1 MEVWLNVSF
10 KSTFTTFT
18 NSTGNPR
25 SVAQQIIQQN
35 YRNDPMMQSIL
46 QMGLNNDTKGL
57 EQMARQL
64 LGQQGRDFD
73 TELANLKRIQNL
85 SK

>member
-1 MEVWLNVSF
+1 MSVLNPLSLL
-10 KSTFTTFT
+10 SQIQQ
-18 NSTGNPR
+18 GNPR

>member
-1 MEVWLNVSF
+1 MSVLNPLSLL
-10 KSTFTTFT
+10 SQIQQ
-18 NSTGNPR
+18 GDPR

>member
-1 MEVWLNVSF
+1 MSILNPLSLL
-10 KSTFTTFT
+10 TQIQQ
-18 NSTGNPR
+18 GNPR
-25 SVAQQIIQQN
+25 DVAQQIIQTN

-73 TELANLKRIQNL
+73 TELANLMRIQNR
-85 SK
+85 SN

>member
-1 MEVWLNVSF
+1 MSILNPLSLLAQIQQ
-10 KSTFTTFT
+10 
-18 NSTGNPR
+18 GNPR
-25 SVAQQIIQQN
+25 DVAQQIIRTN

-46 QMGLNNDTKGL
+46 QMGLNNDTQGL

-64 LGQQGRDFD
+64 LSQQGRDFD
-73 TELANLKRIQNL
+73 TELANLKRIQNQ

>member
-1 MEVWLNVSF
+1 MSILNPLSLLAQIQQ
-10 KSTFTTFT
+10 
-18 NSTGNPR
+18 GNPR
-25 SVAQQIIQQN
+25 EVAQQIIQQN
-35 YRNDPMMQSIL
+35 YRNDPMMQSVL

-73 TELANLKRIQNL
+73 TELANLKQIQNR
-85 SK
+85 SN

>member
-1 MEVWLNVSF
+1 MSILNPLSLLAQIQQ
-10 KSTFTTFT
+10 
-18 NSTGNPR
+18 GNPR
-25 SVAQQIIQQN
+25 DVAQQIIRTN

-46 QMGLNNDTKGL
+46 QMGLNNDTQGL

-73 TELANLKRIQNL
+73 TELANLKRIQNQ
-85 SK
+85 SN

>member
-1 MEVWLNVSF
+1 MSVLNPLSLL
-10 KSTFTTFT
+10 SQIQQ
-18 NSTGNPR
+18 GNPR

-73 TELANLKRIQNL
+73 TELANLKSIQNL

>member
-1 MEVWLNVSF
+1 MSVLNPLSLLAQIQQ
-10 KSTFTTFT
+10 
-18 NSTGNPR
+18 GNPR
-25 SVAQQIIQQN
+25 DVAQQIIQTN

-46 QMGLNNDTKGL
+46 QMGLNNDTQGL

-73 TELANLKRIQNL
+73 TELANLKRIQNQ
-85 SK
+85 SN

>member
-1 MEVWLNVSF
+1 MSVLNPLSLLAQIQQ
-10 KSTFTTFT
+10 
-18 NSTGNPR
+18 GNPR
-25 SVAQQIIQQN
+25 DVAQQIIRTN

-73 TELANLKRIQNL
+73 TELANLKRIQNQ
-85 SK
+85 SN

>member
-1 MEVWLNVSF
+1 MSVLNPLSLLAQIQQ
-10 KSTFTTFT
+10 
-18 NSTGNPR
+18 GNPR
-25 SVAQQIIQQN
+25 DVAQQIIQTN

-73 TELANLKRIQNL
+73 TELANLMRIQNQ
-85 SK
+85 SN

>member
-1 MEVWLNVSF
+1 MSILNPLSLLAQIQQ
-10 KSTFTTFT
+10 
-18 NSTGNPR
+18 GNPR
-25 SVAQQIIQQN
+25 DVAQQIIRIN

-46 QMGLNNDTKGL
+46 QMGLNNDTQGL

-64 LGQQGRDFD
+64 LSQQGRDFD
-73 TELANLKRIQNL
+73 TELANLKRIQNQ

>member
-1 MEVWLNVSF
+1 MSVLNPLSLLAQIQQ
-10 KSTFTTFT
+10 
-18 NSTGNPR
+18 GNPR
-25 SVAQQIIQQN
+25 DVAQQIIRTN

-46 QMGLNNDTKGL
+46 QMGLNNDTQGL

-73 TELANLKRIQNL
+73 TELANLKRIQNQ
-85 SK
+85 SN